1 MTNNNYMNAI
11 HEAQALVTEILND
24 PDHGKLTFAGR
35 NGLEDEI
42 ITSPRD
48 LDELFPGSVLAI
60 SGVEWMALDSGFV
73 EPRQWQHYGG
83 RKRATNE
90 ELYLIAL
97 KTPNNLQYCHEGI

>member
-1 MTNNNYMNAI
+1 MTDNYMNAI
-11 HEAQALVTEILND
+11 REAQALVIEILND
-24 PDHGKLTFAGR
+24 PDHGKLMFAGR

-48 LDELFPGSVLAI
+48 LDALPSGSVLAI
-60 SGVEWMALDSGFV
+60 SGVEWMAVNSGFA
-73 EPRQWQHYGG
+73 EPQQWQHCGG